1 MEAPHRRFHEGGLA
15 ALRAFT
21 ECNMESCFVH
31 VGEME
36 AESKS
41 VLSCLERIAASAE
54 GDVSLLCHV

>member
-1 MEAPHRRFHEGGLA
+1 
-15 ALRAFT
+15 
-21 ECNMESCFVH
+21 MESCFVH

-54 GDVSLLCHV
+54 GDASLLCHV